1 MKFRGKKVVLIV
13 DKYVLSVISSLYL
26 RRWLF
31 LVLATAVGSRI
42 EEESAHNVPHSID
55 RNAYL

>member
-1 MKFRGKKVVLIV
+1 MVLIV
-13 DKYVLSVISSLYL
+13 DKYVLSVISSLYF